1 MMSFLIP
8 VAGFGV
14 DHRSGVGRL
23 PRRFD
28 INQTR
33 DELIRG

>member
-1 MMSFLIP
+1 MSLLIP
-8 VAGFGV
+8 VAGF
-14 DHRSGVGRL
+14 DANHRSGVGRL

-33 DELIRG
+33 DDLIRG